1 MKKKK
6 HAEDQLD
13 LDARFGTAAFPDSP
27 SGGGTMRGAN
37 GLTTQGNRDR
47 GRSGHFPIP
56 RFDSIRGRFDSGIF
70 ASNTTGQTNGSTAVN
85 HTGTAG
91 GGAGSGQMMMHLSGE
106 DLGKVTAEQAA
117 VPTTALSTPSGTG
130 TGSGSNGG
138 GGGGESG
145 SGSYKAPRSTVL
157 GVSGTTGGKGSGGG
171 GGGGGGTAGQNG
183 AAWGLAM
190 SGEYPDVEGSAD
202 PYAVDNAMAETGTGA
217 AARSSHM

>member
-13 LDARFGTAAFPDSP
+13 LDARFGTAAFPESP
-27 SGGGTMRGAN
+27 SGGGTMRGAT

-70 ASNTTGQTNGSTAVN
+70 ASNANGQTNGSAAVN
-85 HTGTAG
+85 HTGATAVA
-91 GGAGSGQMMMHLSGE
+91 GGAGSGQIMMHVSGE

-130 TGSGSNGG
+130 GNGNGSNHVDGNNDVSGG
-138 GGGGESG
+138 SG

-157 GVSGTTGGKGSGGG
+157 GAKGSGGG
-171 GGGGGGTAGQNG
+171 GGGG

-190 SGEYPDVEGSAD
+190 SGEYPDLEGTAD
-202 PYAVDNAMAETGTGA
+202 PYAVDNAMADTGTGG
-217 AARSSHM
+217 AARGGM